1 MTNCNFVWFTI
12 LLIHLAHLKDFST
25 NIFCL
30 HSNFVKYNRFI
41 LLCGKSVWSFDSI
54 VNSPHK
60 KWLQMDNCFINLFFF
75 WDWDAFSSSH
85 FNSKKCFLSKKKSLS
100 NRKNRLLSHPIVQI
114 IASPRLSCV
123 CTLWRG
129 IVGWKWQTIA
139 QKAKINIS
147 RNLSFKPQT
156 RECFRRHLFQLFP

>member
-12 LLIHLAHLKDFST
+12 LLIHLAHLKDFSA

-85 FNSKKCFLSKKKSLS
+85 FNSKKCFLSKKKNHYLIGKPIIVAPYCANYSLAKVILCLHTLARHS
-100 NRKNRLLSHPIVQI
+100 GLKMTNY
-114 IASPRLSCV
+114 
-123 CTLWRG
+123 CT
-129 IVGWKWQTIA
+129 K
-139 QKAKINIS
+139 S
-147 RNLSFKPQT
+147 
-156 RECFRRHLFQLFP
+156 